1 MHEGVL
7 FRRNNF
13 WRNDSCENLD
23 NFSHIRLLYMHRWC
37 LHGLINSYYSFWWNN
52 LILCRYNA
60 DTLNICMKEFGS
72 QKIILTKWQLWELT
86 QLFPY
91 MAFEYAWTVPLWA
104 DQLLLQLLME
114 QFDTLRIQCRH
125 IEHMHEGVLFR
136 KNNFWRNDSCE
147 NLDNFSHIRLLYMHR
162 WCLHGLINSY
172 YSFWW
177 NNLILCR
184 YNADTLNICMKEFGS
199 QKIILTKWQLW
210 ELTQLFPYMAFEYAW
225 TVPLW
230 ADQLLL
236 QLLMEQFDTL
246 RIQCRHIEHMHEGVY
261 NFCLHRFY
269 WNLLIK
275 TKVFLFEL

>member
-1 MHEGVL
+1 MVPSWADQLLPQLLMEQFETLPVQFKHMEHMHEGAL
-7 FRRNNF
+7 FRKNNF

-23 NFSHIRLLYMHRWC
+23 NFSLIRLLYMHRWC
-37 LHGLINSYYSFWWNN
+37 LHGLINSYYSFWWSN

-60 DTLNICMKEFGS
+60 DTLNICMEDFGS
-72 QKIILTKWQLWELT
+72 QKIILTKWQLWELR

-91 MAFEYAWTVPLWA
+91 MAFVYAW
-104 DQLLLQLLME
+104 
-114 QFDTLRIQCRH
+114 I
-125 IEHMHEGVLFR
+125 
-136 KNNFWRNDSCE
+136 
-147 NLDNFSHIRLLYMHR
+147 
-162 WCLHGLINSY
+162 
-172 YSFWW
+172 
-177 NNLILCR
+177 
-184 YNADTLNICMKEFGS
+184 
-199 QKIILTKWQLW
+199 
-210 ELTQLFPYMAFEYAW
+210 
-225 TVPLW
+225 VPLW

>member
-1 MHEGVL
+1 MVPSWADQLLPQLLMEQFETLPIQFKHIEHMHEGVL
-7 FRRNNF
+7 FRKNNF

-23 NFSHIRLLYMHRWC
+23 NFSLIRLLYMHRWC

-72 QKIILTKWQLWELT
+72 QKIILTKWQLWELR

-91 MAFEYAWTVPLWA
+91 MAFVYAW
-104 DQLLLQLLME
+104 
-114 QFDTLRIQCRH
+114 I
-125 IEHMHEGVLFR
+125 
-136 KNNFWRNDSCE
+136 
-147 NLDNFSHIRLLYMHR
+147 
-162 WCLHGLINSY
+162 
-172 YSFWW
+172 
-177 NNLILCR
+177 
-184 YNADTLNICMKEFGS
+184 
-199 QKIILTKWQLW
+199 
-210 ELTQLFPYMAFEYAW
+210 
-225 TVPLW
+225 VPLW

-275 TKVFLFEL
+275 TNVFLFEL